1 VNSGPQSFGR
11 YAFPP
16 NVLGYCGP
24 ADTGLTEGLMS
35 AEASAELSRVI
46 RQFEGAWPYLELIG
60 GCTGRDPLDAD
71 VVEAYWIGNELL
83 DGIDMLTWGN
93 SVDVRF
99 RQRAGGSWSALSSGI
114 VEGRPNHAFHV
125 FCVYPWVGLLRS
137 GYADHA
143 LEVVD
148 RCRIRW
154 GQVTAMA
161 GSDVIVE
168 SRPLSWDGETL
179 ALGGLQSEVVRGPML
194 KSRCR
199 VGDTVSLHWDYVCET
214 LEPDQLRHLKQ
225 QTRLHLD
232 LANGPKEHLV
242 SAIER

>member
-1 VNSGPQSFGR
+1 MNLGPRSFGR

-24 ADTGLTEGLMS
+24 ADAGLTEGLVS

-46 RQFEGAWPYLELIG
+46 QQFEGAWPYLELIG

-93 SVDVRF
+93 SVDDRF
-99 RQRAGGSWSALSSGI
+99 RQRAGDSWSVLSSGI

-154 GQVTAMA
+154 GQVTAVS

-168 SRPLSWDGETL
+168 SRPLTWDGETL
-179 ALGGLQSEVVRGPML
+179 GLGRPQSEVVHGSML
-194 KSRCR
+194 ESRCG
-199 VGDTVSLHWDYVCET
+199 VGDRVALHWDYVCERLT
-214 LEPDQLRHLKQ
+214 PGQLKHLQ
-225 QTRLHLD
+225 RQTRLHLD
-232 LANGPKEHLV
+232 IVNRPTADLATV
-242 SAIER
+242 IER